1 MEIGVHILEWILKT
15 GQALPEVLFTLPMPV
30 LLGIL
35 ALPLFVA
42 TFSRSGL
49 GIAGTGILTVATLVL
64 LARETGQGD
73 GSGLALLVYAGALI
87 VALNGFE
94 ATDRR
99 RNLAA
104 QIEEIEQLRKDMRA
118 FLDALDRRAQIV
130 DMVAAKGA
138 EMKVTGEGTSEGAEQ
153 VN

>member
-1 MEIGVHILEWILKT
+1 MHILEWILKT
-15 GQALPEVLFTLPMPV
+15 GQALPGMLFTLPMPV

-64 LARETGQGD
+64 LARETGPGD
-73 GSGLALLVYAGALI
+73 GSGLALLAYAGALI

-104 QIEEIEQLRKDMRA
+104 QIEEIEQFQKDTRA
-118 FLDALDRRAQIV
+118 FLDALDRRAHIV
-130 DMVAAKGA
+130 DGNAIKGA
-138 EMKVTGEGTSEGAEQ
+138 EMTVSGEGTGDDARPAT
-153 VN
+153 